1 MKILFIA
8 NYPPPYGGIPGDV
21 KIICDDLQKKYED
34 TQIVVSYSLFQNP
47 LKKVD
52 KQSPDRII
60 YRLDFFDSL
69 FGLIRHPIR
78 FIKIAKYFFGENI
91 FKLIF
96 HAGINNKIYNIISKS
111 EIDIIDSYHIFY
123 PSMHGYLISKDFK
136 KKYIVNIYGEIY
148 RNPEFFSKFSKKIKL
163 VLENSYKV
171 ISCSNHC
178 MESLK
183 LIDLSIKNKQ
193 VILPSIDVEL
203 FKKLDKEKNKFKD
216 LPFVQDRKKIIGY
229 LGRFEKEMG
238 LLIFLDLIN
247 KPELKNN
254 KFLIIG
260 ASGALS
266 GYTKSIEGKN
276 KDRVI
281 VYSDVR
287 EKKLPHLL
295 NLCDVL
301 IVPSI
306 NERACYGK
314 AIAEGQSCG
323 VPVIAS
329 NLGGHKEVIEN
340 NHSGMFFEP
349 NNSDDLKNKINY
361 LIDDSELRNEII
373 NNGLKKSPQY
383 SNHIKL
389 KYNFEVYKGAL
400 KR

>member
-1 MKILFIA
+1 MHKNKIVLIT
-8 NYPPPYGGIPGDV
+8 GGTGSFGNAVAKKLLKLQVKELRIFSRDELKQEEMRHKFSNEKLKFFLGDIRDKNSIDRV
-21 KIICDDLQKKYED
+21 IK
-34 TQIVVSYSLFQNP
+34 N
-47 LKKVD
+47 VD
-52 KQSPDRII
+52 
-60 YRLDFFDSL
+60 YV
-69 FGLIRHPIR
+69 
-78 FIKIAKYFFGENI
+78 
-91 FKLIF
+91 F
-96 HAGINNKIYNIISKS
+96 HAAALKQVPSC
-111 EIDIIDSYHIFY
+111 EFY
-123 PSMHGYLISKDFK
+123 PSEAIKT
-136 KKYIVNIYGEIY
+136 NIIG
-148 RNPEFFSKFSKKIKL
+148 S
-163 VLENSYKV
+163 EN
-171 ISCSNHC
+171 I
-178 MESLK
+178 
-183 LIDLSIKNKQ
+183 IDLSIKNKQ

-216 LPFVQDRKKIIGY
+216 SPFVQDRKKIIGY

-238 LLIFLDLIN
+238 LLVFLDLIN

-266 GYTKSIEGKN
+266 GYTKSRADKH

-281 VYSDVR
+281 VYSDVS

-295 NLCDVL
+295 KLCDVL

-340 NHSGMFFEP
+340 NHTGMFFEP
-349 NNSDDLKNKINY
+349 NNSDDLKDKINY
-361 LIDDSELRNEII
+361 LIDDCELRNEII

-400 KR
+400 QR